1 MVKIFKREI
10 NVEYVQMFFL
20 FVLIYEMV
28 IKRTFKYDNT
38 LIISLMG
45 VTLYKN
51 RKISFEKNMKKL
63 YILIFINSF
72 IFLLSYYKILKL
84 NNFVLDERFD
94 MVNSIVFKGF
104 LLFLIGLNL
113 NIEYKK
119 LRYMIPF
126 VCIASISPLIKVT
139 TFGLK
144 YGFFKARIN
153 GMWGNANYVGFVL
166 GLIVIFSVV
175 TVIFFKEKLLKI
187 MGVVFAGWAFF
198 LLISCS
204 QSRNAIL
211 SLLLSLIVLSGI
223 YVFKSK
229 INKKKILSIISLFF
243 GLLLIIIKFDR
254 RFESL
259 FKLESLLKDGRV
271 DILKTALKILKEN
284 RTDVVL
290 GKGFSFYFNNL
301 NIGYKNLS
309 SFHNDYIEILIN
321 QGVLGLFFYLLL
333 TLCILYLIV
342 KNIKNNDFKNSIFS
356 ILALL
361 LWVYIFILGQF
372 DNVIY
377 SNRIFEMAY
386 FMFGIGISKNYIGE
400 NSKNDKENE
409 EIF

>member
-1 MVKIFKREI
+1 MVKILKREI
-10 NVEYVQMFFL
+10 NVEHIQMFFL
-20 FVLIYEMV
+20 FILIYEMV
-28 IKRTFKYDNT
+28 IKRTFKYDNI

-45 VTLYKN
+45 ITLYKN
-51 RKISFEKNMKKL
+51 RKINFEKNMKKL
-63 YILIFINSF
+63 YILIFINTF

-94 MVNSIVFKGF
+94 MINSIVFKGF

-119 LRYMIPF
+119 LKYIIPF
-126 VCIASISPLIKVT
+126 ICVASISPLVKIT

-144 YGFFKARIN
+144 YGFFKTRIF
-153 GMWGNANYVGFVL
+153 GMWGNPNYVGFVL
-166 GLIVIFSVV
+166 GLIAIFSVI
-175 TVIFFKEKLLKI
+175 TIIYFQEKIFKLI
-187 MGVVFAGWAFF
+187 GYIFGGWAFF

-204 QSRNAIL
+204 RSRNAIL
-211 SLLLSLIVLSGI
+211 SLLLSLIVLSGVYI
-223 YVFKSK
+223 FKLK
-229 INKKKILSIISLFF
+229 INKKRILSIIFLFS
-243 GLLLIIIKFDR
+243 GLLMILVKFDK

-259 FKLESLLKDGRV
+259 FKLNSLLKDGRIY
-271 DILKTALKILKEN
+271 ILKTTVEILKKDEIN
-284 RTDVVL
+284 IFL
-290 GKGFSFYFNNL
+290 GKGFSYYFNNL
-301 NIGYKNLS
+301 NISNTKLS

-321 QGVLGLFFYLLL
+321 QGILGLFFYLLL
-333 TLCILYLIV
+333 TLYILYLIV
-342 KNIKNNDFKNSIFS
+342 KNIKNIDFKNSIFY

-361 LWVYIFILGQF
+361 LWIYIFVLGQF

-386 FMFGIGISKNYIGE
+386 FIFGIGISKNYIGE

>member
-10 NVEYVQMFFL
+10 NTEHMEMFFL
-20 FVLIYEMV
+20 FILIYEII
-28 IKRTFKYDNT
+28 IKRTFKYDNI

-45 VTLYKN
+45 LTLYKN
-51 RKISFEKNMKKL
+51 RKINFEKNMKKL
-63 YILIFINSF
+63 YILIFINAF

-84 NNFVLDERFD
+84 NSFVLDERFD
-94 MVNSIVFKGF
+94 MINSIVFKGF

-119 LRYMIPF
+119 LKYIIPF
-126 VCIASISPLIKVT
+126 ICVASISPLVKIT

-144 YGFFKARIN
+144 YGFFKTRIV
-153 GMWGNANYVGFVL
+153 GMWGNTNYVGFFL
-166 GLIVIFSVV
+166 GMITIFSIL
-175 TVIFFKEKLLKI
+175 TAIFFKEKLLKI
-187 MGVVFAGWAFF
+187 IGYTFGGWSFF

-204 QSRNAIL
+204 RSRNAVL
-211 SLLLSLIVLSGI
+211 SLLLSLVVLAGVYI
-223 YVFKSK
+223 LKLK
-229 INKKKILSIISLFF
+229 KNQKKILVFIFF
-243 GLLLIIIKFDR
+243 FSGLLMILIKFDK

-259 FKLESLLKDGRV
+259 FKLDSLLKDGRI
-271 DILKTALKILKEN
+271 DILKIALKILKKDETN
-284 RTDVVL
+284 IFL
-290 GKGFSFYFNNL
+290 GKGLSYYFNNL
-301 NIGYKNLS
+301 NIDNTKLS

-321 QGVLGLFFYLLL
+321 QGILGLFFYLLL
-333 TLCILYLIV
+333 TFYILYLII
-342 KNIKNNDFKNSIFS
+342 KNIKNIDFKNSMFY

-361 LWVYIFILGQF
+361 LWIYIFVLGQF

-386 FMFGIGISKNYIGE
+386 FIFGVSISKNYIGE

>member
-10 NVEYVQMFFL
+10 NIEYIQMFFL
-20 FVLIYEMV
+20 FILIYEMV

-38 LIISLMG
+38 LIIFLMG

-72 IFLLSYYKILKL
+72 IFLLSYYKIFKL
-84 NNFVLDERFD
+84 NNFILDERFD

-119 LRYMIPF
+119 LRYIIPF
-126 VCIASISPLIKVT
+126 ICMASISPLIKIT
-139 TFGLK
+139 NFGLK
-144 YGFFKARIN
+144 YGFFETRIMS
-153 GMWGNANYVGFVL
+153 MWGHANYVGFVL
-166 GLIVIFSVV
+166 GLIVIFSVI
-175 TVIFFKEKLLKI
+175 TVIFFNEKILRI
-187 MGVVFAGWAFF
+187 AGCIFGVWSFF
-198 LLISCS
+198 LLVACS
-204 QSRNAIL
+204 QSRNAML
-211 SLLLSLIVLSGI
+211 SLLLSLITLSGVYI
-223 YVFKSK
+223 FKSK
-229 INKKKILSIISLFF
+229 INKKKMLSIISLFL

-259 FKLESLLKDGRV
+259 FKLESLLKDGRIH
-271 DILKTALKILKEN
+271 ILKTALEILKKEETN
-284 RTDVVL
+284 IFF
-290 GKGFSFYFNNL
+290 GKGISFYFNNL
-301 NIGYKNLS
+301 NTGYENLS

-333 TLCILYLIV
+333 TLYILYLIV
-342 KNIKNNDFKNSIFS
+342 KNIKNNNFKNSIFS

-377 SNRIFEMAY
+377 SNRIFEIAY
-386 FMFGIGISKNYIGE
+386 FIFGIGINKNYIGE
-400 NSKNDKENE
+400 SFKNDKENK

>member
-1 MVKIFKREI
+1 MVKILKREI
-10 NVEYVQMFFL
+10 NVEHIQMFFL
-20 FVLIYEMV
+20 FILIYEMV
-28 IKRTFKYDNT
+28 IKRTFKYDNI
-38 LIISLMG
+38 LIVSLMG

-51 RKISFEKNMKKL
+51 RKISFGKNMKKL
-63 YILIFINSF
+63 YILIFINVF

-94 MVNSIVFKGF
+94 MVNSIVFKSF

-119 LRYMIPF
+119 IKYIIPF
-126 VCIASISPLIKVT
+126 ICVASISPLIKIT
-139 TFGLK
+139 NFGLK
-144 YGFFKARIN
+144 YGFFKTRIFR
-153 GMWGNANYVGFVL
+153 MWGNPNYVGFVL
-166 GLIVIFSVV
+166 GLIVIFSVITIV
-175 TVIFFKEKLLKI
+175 YFQEKIFKLI
-187 MGVVFAGWAFF
+187 GCIFGGWAFF

-211 SLLLSLIVLSGI
+211 SLLLSLIVLSGVYI
-223 YVFKSK
+223 FKLK
-229 INKKKILSIISLFF
+229 INKKRILSIVFLFS
-243 GLLLIIIKFDR
+243 GLLTILVKFDK

-259 FKLESLLKDGRV
+259 FKLNSLLKDGRIN
-271 DILKTALKILKEN
+271 ILKTTVEILKKDKIN
-284 RTDVVL
+284 IFL
-290 GKGFSFYFNNL
+290 GKGFSYYFNNL
-301 NIGYKNLS
+301 NISNTKLS

-321 QGVLGLFFYLLL
+321 QGILGLFFYLLL
-333 TLCILYLIV
+333 TLYILYLIV
-342 KNIKNNDFKNSIFS
+342 KNIKNTDFKNSIFY

-361 LWVYIFILGQF
+361 LWIYIFVLGQF

-386 FMFGIGISKNYIGE
+386 FIFGIGISKNYIGE